1 MIIKVLFTLYINKT
15 PSILIKAYQL
25 KIIKCYEEVNYI
37 DILIIIVYKRY
48 SIGYNIINISQM
60 LVKAVQVY
68 LLTNVQS

>member
-37 DILIIIVYKRY
+37 DILIIIVHKRY